1 MSVREQEVSADRSV
15 AAVGL
20 RPPRGL
26 RVSQRCRSSIRRS
39 DLSFDR
45 LARQNHNYESYNVT
59 MGIDITEAAQLL
71 SSLRRH
77 CRGGRPRKMRN
88 CVHCAEKMGTME
100 LRRHEPHC
108 PAKKY
113 PLQSGKPWYF

>member
-45 LARQNHNYESYNVT
+45 LARQSHKYESYNVT
-59 MGIDITEAAQLL
+59 IGIDITEAAQLL
-71 SSLRRH
+71 SSLRRNH
-77 CRGGRPRKMRN
+77 RGGRPKKMRN
-88 CVHCAEKMGTME
+88 CVYCAQKMGTME

-108 PAKKY
+108 PARKR
-113 PLQSGKPWYF
+113 PLRPEKPWNF